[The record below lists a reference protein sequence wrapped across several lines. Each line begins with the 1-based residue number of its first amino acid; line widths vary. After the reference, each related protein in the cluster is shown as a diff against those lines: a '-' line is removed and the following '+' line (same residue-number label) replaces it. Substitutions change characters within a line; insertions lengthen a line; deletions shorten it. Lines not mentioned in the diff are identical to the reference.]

1 MRRVGN
7 GVLRPLGGDD
17 AVAAPPEEG
26 ALAADS
32 SRSPAGLSLA
42 CGASYRRPVLGDV
55 SPLLGMQ
62 SPTSRGYIR
71 HPRGEGVL
79 PESLEESEMKLML

>member
-32 SRSPAGLSLA
+32 SRSLPGFRSLA
-42 CGASYRRPVLGDV
+42 VHRTGGLYLAMCLRCWGCRVRQVEDILD
-55 SPLLGMQ
+55 
-62 SPTSRGYIR
+62 
-71 HPRGEGVL
+71 PRAEKVCF
-79 PESLEESEMKLML
+79 PSLWRSLR